1 MPCLFSV
8 DIWSS
13 LLISVMFLH
22 KPVLV
27 PVLLFRHF
35 RNTHCFPAKLKLL
48 QTIHTWCRFSFSAL
62 RSCISSS
69 MFCIIVSISLHFC
82 FSALHRCSDCSSCF
96 TSSKNTHSLNTL
108 TNCTKHF
115 RSDQCSL
122 TRKLLGASIWL
133 KFKISQMYTFHSN
146 NLFLFWRISL
156 LKNLDKWGCLIWK
169 KWDFCIWISDV
180 NELNLKTKAF
190 L

>member
-1 MPCLFSV
+1 MKDFYALSFQCGHLVIFAHQCDVFTQACSCTCSV
-8 DIWSS
+8 ISETHIVFQLSS
-13 LLISVMFLH
+13 
-22 KPVLV
+22 
-27 PVLLFRHF
+27 
-35 RNTHCFPAKLKLL
+35 NYYKL
-48 QTIHTWCRFSFSAL
+48 HTWWRFSFSAL

-82 FSALHRCSDCSSCF
+82 FSALHRCSDCSSCP

-133 KFKISQMYTFHSN
+133 KFKISQMYTFLILIHSN
-146 NLFLFWRISL
+146 NLFLFWRIIL
-156 LKNLDKWGCLIWK
+156 LKNLDKWGCLI
-169 KWDFCIWISDV
+169 
-180 NELNLKTKAF
+180 
-190 L
+190 